1 MATTTVEIDSDLLDR
16 LRSRHPGRD
25 DRALIEELARIDL
38 GFVALR
44 EAQSRNM
51 LNETDASELAT
62 RAVHEAR
69 RAAQ

>member
-62 RAVHEAR
+62 RAVHAAR

>member
-1 MATTTVEIDSDLLDR
+1 MATTTVEIDRDLLDR

-44 EAQSRNM
+44 HAQSCNM
-51 LNETDASELAT
+51 LSKSDASELAT
-62 RAVHEAR
+62 RVVHEAR

>member
-44 EAQSRNM
+44 EAQSRSM
-51 LNETDASELAT
+51 LSESDASELAT

>member
-51 LNETDASELAT
+51 LNETDAPELAT